1 MAEPGWNDRER
12 DYESRRAGWH
22 RDRSRTSRRN
32 YRDVR
37 RSRSAVLAQEQVAQG
52 AITEEVTPGALRDWY
67 NIPVI
72 KFDRKEARGLFLTSI
87 VVAGW
92 ISYHLGWQSLA

>member
-1 MAEPGWNDRER
+1 MSTGYRAASGCEREGWRVPGGHRGSGRRAPHPDDQAAGLRSLFDMAEPGWNDRER

-52 AITEEVTPGALRDWY
+52 AITEEV
-67 NIPVI
+67 
-72 KFDRKEARGLFLTSI
+72 
-87 VVAGW
+87 
-92 ISYHLGWQSLA
+92 